1 MDLDALSPHVRWVK
15 RQTTGFLADGYVDY
29 DHVFTYVA
37 EGAAAFTV
45 EGFRHLL
52 VAGDA
57 IVLPPF
63 AGHLLKPVGGAPFV
77 EYVIHFDPVHD
88 ARRNGLTAIGLDHYP
103 LMQSGRMEEN
113 GCRVGD
119 PEDIRHVGD
128 PKEVCRAADPADVR
142 VFRMPKPLQ
151 PALEVRLRSMLHL
164 FEGGER
170 LRALFLKAA
179 MTELLAYCLTHGETS
194 DERSPER
201 TRGWQTLMRALEHI
215 RSRYPDPL
223 LDNARVAA
231 QAGVTPNHL
240 SAVFRERLGMT
251 LHRYLT
257 QVRIE
262 QAKRL
267 LASGSATIT
276 ETAERTG
283 FSGIHAFCRAF
294 RRETGQTPGQY
305 ASDAV
310 KPARPVLDG
319 LP

>member
-88 ARRNGLTAIGLDHYP
+88 ARRNGLTAIGLDHVP
-103 LMQSGRMEEN
+103 LGQFDRMEEN
-113 GCRVGD
+113 GRRAGD
-119 PEDIRHVGD
+119 AEDMCHAGD
-128 PKEVCRAADPADVR
+128 TGAACRAADPADVR

-151 PALEVRLRSMLHL
+151 PVMEVKLRSMLHL
-164 FEGGER
+164 FEGSER

-179 MTELLAYCLTHGETS
+179 MTELLAYCLTHGEAS
-194 DERSPER
+194 GERGSER
-201 TRGWQTLMRALEHI
+201 ARGWPTLVRALEHI
-215 RSRYPDPL
+215 RANYPDPR

-305 ASDAV
+305 ASEAAN
-310 KPARPVLDG
+310 PARSGPDD